1 MSVNYQIGKIY
12 GITDADST
20 GISEHIPSSSKRFY
34 GKPDIELHL
43 DDYIKLPVMQ
53 EVFFELLSG
62 VSLRNKKTGWELKF
76 YDPATGRY
84 PDIQPV
90 MLIDGVIIDDPG
102 IIAGLDPDVVERID
116 VVKEKYYVGEFG
128 FPGIVSIITRAG
140 DFRNVT
146 LPDYALRLSYRVV
159 QRDPQFRSP
168 QYLTSDLK
176 KSRIPDF
183 RNTLYWN
190 PEVSPGPDGKINIGF
205 WSSDFRGD
213 YEINI
218 QGITSSGQAV
228 SARKVI
234 RVK

>member
-12 GITDADST
+12 GISGAEIT
-20 GISEHIPSSSKRFY
+20 EIPENKASSPKRFY
-34 GKPDIELHL
+34 GKPDIELNM

-102 IIAGLDPDVVERID
+102 IIAGLDPDLDEWID
-116 VVKEKYYVGEFG
+116 VVKEKYYVGEFE

-140 DFRNVT
+140 DFRSVT

-159 QRDPQFRSP
+159 EPDPQFRSP
-168 QYLTSDLK
+168 EYLTPGLK

-190 PEVSPGPDGKINIGF
+190 PVVSPGPDGKINIEF
-205 WSSDFRGD
+205 WSSDYRGD
-213 YEINI
+213 YEINL

-234 RVK
+234 RIK